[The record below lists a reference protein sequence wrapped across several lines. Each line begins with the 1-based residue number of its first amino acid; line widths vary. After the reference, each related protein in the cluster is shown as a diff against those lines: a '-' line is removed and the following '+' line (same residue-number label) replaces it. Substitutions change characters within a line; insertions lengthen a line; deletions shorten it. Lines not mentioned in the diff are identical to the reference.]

1 MNTETKKTIADKIN
15 KITGWG
21 DNPASVFN
29 IAIPLFIIGIGLMAS
44 IAYLQY
50 KHNGDIIYT
59 LILAGGL
66 LLFAIGL
73 YPPYL
78 MHKRLKKQMS
88 ESAGKK

>member
-1 MNTETKKTIADKIN
+1 MNIETKKAIADKIN

-29 IAIPLFIIGIGLMAS
+29 IAIPLFVIGMALMGS

-50 KHNGDIIYT
+50 KHNGDIVYA

-66 LLFAIGL
+66 VLLAIGL

-78 MHKRLKKQMS
+78 MHKRLKKMS
-88 ESAGKK
+88 ESDYKK